1 MAAVS
6 ALIKRI
12 WDILYIY
19 HWECRKHFIQTSLCF
34 CTTGAAF
41 VRFAFEWSPLSALP
55 WTNQK
60 FTPWVLH
67 GWSLIPCEARKTVET
82 QDVIQVHLFDHGL
95 VIWNGDVRIYDKG
108 QHIFSKSLA
117 TSWTWQKIKSIPACC
132 TVWGMNIQGMLWSD
146 QAVDFSIFLG
156 VESEISQGWVRDDHF
171 LPECIQLP
179 HIHLISCI
187 LF

>member
-12 WDILYIY
+12 WDRYTI
-19 HWECRKHFIQTSLCF
+19 ENVENTSSRPLCV
-34 CTTGAAF
+34 F
-41 VRFAFEWSPLSALP
+41 VRLVRLS
-55 WTNQK
+55 
-60 FTPWVLH
+60 FVLRSSGPH
-67 GWSLIPCEARKTVET
+67 CQRCHERTRHLHLGFCYGWSLIPCEARKTVAT

-117 TSWTWQKIKSIPACC
+117 TSWTWRKIKSIPACC
-132 TVWGMNIQGMLWSD
+132 TVWGMNIQGMEWSD

-171 LPECIQLP
+171 LTECIQLP